1 MGVCPLWKS
10 TGLTMSII
18 NTRWK
23 VGNIKMKSSRP
34 VKFLGGLMDG
44 ETHELPYGLD
54 TVTLDDQEDIYT
66 IVGDYAMTDPD
77 KRLERVSYIQVYGM
91 EFLELAGPGIVMGV
105 MQRVLYDHAKAIPGT
120 TIWSFDTDWDTNLQT
135 IEAHAYA
142 FKEGIE

>member
-1 MGVCPLWKS
+1 
-10 TGLTMSII
+10 
-18 NTRWK
+18 
-23 VGNIKMKSSRP
+23 MKSSRP

-77 KRLERVSYIQVYGM
+77 ERLERVTYRQVYSM
-91 EFLELAGPGIVMGV
+91 EFVELAGPGVVLAEIT
-105 MQRVLYDHAKAIPGT
+105 RVLYSVYNAVPGT
-120 TIWSFDTDWDTNLQT
+120 VDWAYELFPDTNEQAIT
-135 IEAHAYA
+135 VVGYA

>member
-1 MGVCPLWKS
+1 
-10 TGLTMSII
+10 
-18 NTRWK
+18 
-23 VGNIKMKSSRP
+23 MKSSRP

-77 KRLERVSYIQVYGM
+77 KRLERVSYRQVYGI
-91 EFLELAGPGIVMGV
+91 EFEELAGPGVILSEMSRI
-105 MQRVLYDHAKAIPGT
+105 MHYHYKIIPGT
-120 TIWSFDTDWDTNLQT
+120 ITWTYYFLDGTNERE
-135 IEAHAYA
+135 IIGSGYA

>member
-1 MGVCPLWKS
+1 
-10 TGLTMSII
+10 
-18 NTRWK
+18 
-23 VGNIKMKSSRP
+23 MKSSRP

-77 KRLERVSYIQVYGM
+77 KRLERVSYTQVYGM
-91 EFLELAGPGIVMGV
+91 EFMELAGPGVIMGE
-105 MQRVLYDHAKAIPGT
+105 MQRVLYDHGKAIPGT
-120 TIWSFDTDWDTNLQT
+120 TTWTFDTDWDTNLQT
-135 IEAHAYA
+135 IEARAYA

>member
-1 MGVCPLWKS
+1 
-10 TGLTMSII
+10 
-18 NTRWK
+18 
-23 VGNIKMKSSRP
+23 MKSSRP

-44 ETHELPYGLD
+44 ETHELPYGLG

-91 EFLELAGPGIVMGV
+91 EFMELAGPGIIMGE
-105 MQRVLYDHAKAIPGT
+105 MQRVLYDQAKAIPGT
-120 TIWSFDTDWDTNLQT
+120 TIWTFDNTDWDANLQT
-135 IEAHAYA
+135 VEARAYA